1 MLQQQQSTKSCASWY
16 AVCLTTF
23 VLVGCRSL
31 CWLCLYLFVC
41 CSHLWRRWW
50 HTRPIYAT
58 SPCVPTDSPTWLR
71 SACLGIFQW
80 PFYWIIVCWHIVF
93 ADIVCWHSMRS
104 RVCVIIACLSV
115 CLSVCPICR
124 LLQLH
129 CWQEIS
135 IDMGRQQVLSSYGTA
150 TAWRTAA
157 DASSVTFA
165 TAIEGWIQG
174 WTQSC
179 LNTVFCLVNTVISSG
194 VLGGIR
200 GYTLYTNLRV
210 FLTAYTHLSDHK

>member
-16 AVCLTTF
+16 AVCQTTF

-71 SACLGIFQW
+71 SACLGVFQW

-104 RVCVIIACLSV
+104 RVCVIIVCLSV
-115 CLSVCPICR
+115 CLSVR
-124 LLQLH
+124 LSVPSVDCCSCTVGRRYRSTWADSRYSAAMAPLQHGAQQQMQAVSHLQLP
-129 CWQEIS
+129 
-135 IDMGRQQVLSSYGTA
+135 
-150 TAWRTAA
+150 
-157 DASSVTFA
+157 
-165 TAIEGWIQG
+165 
-174 WTQSC
+174 
-179 LNTVFCLVNTVISSG
+179 
-194 VLGGIR
+194 
-200 GYTLYTNLRV
+200 
-210 FLTAYTHLSDHK
+210 